1 MSGHS
6 KWHNIQGRKNAQDAK
21 KGKIFQKLSR
31 ELFMA
36 AKSGGPDPSGNPSL
50 RLVMDKARAANMP
63 KSNIE
68 RAIKKAEGNSDEH
81 YDEITYEGYAPGGV
95 AVLVEALT
103 DNKNRTASAVR
114 VAFTRNGGTMGATGS
129 VAYMFDRK
137 GYIVIDR
144 STTDADEDQV
154 LMDVMDA
161 GGDDLQASD
170 DAFEIYTD
178 PKAFTGVRDALEK
191 AGYKLADAEL
201 TMVPQNTTA
210 VPAEKKEQFERL
222 IDALED
228 DDDVSNVY
236 TAADRKASCRER
248 VSSPV

>member
-210 VPAEKKEQFERL
+210 VPAEKEEQFERL

-236 TAADRKASCRER
+236 TAAADEDE
-248 VSSPV
+248 

>member
-161 GGDDLQASD
+161 GGDDLQASY

-236 TAADRKASCRER
+236 TAAADEDE
-248 VSSPV
+248 